1 MRYLS
6 PYHYFEMFILKSHV
20 LSFLFLYFIYLS
32 SVQVIYALNTK
43 NDENEVVLQIFK
55 DQHEEEKKSLLADM
69 ETKIKHY
76 R

>member
-1 MRYLS
+1 M
-6 PYHYFEMFILKSHV
+6 
-20 LSFLFLYFIYLS
+20 
-32 SVQVIYALNTK
+32 QVIYALNTK